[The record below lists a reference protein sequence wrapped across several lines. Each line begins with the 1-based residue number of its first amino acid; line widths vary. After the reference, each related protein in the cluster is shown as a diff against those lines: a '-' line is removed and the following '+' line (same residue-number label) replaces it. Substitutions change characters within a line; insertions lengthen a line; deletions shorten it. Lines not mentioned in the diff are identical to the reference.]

1 MKKVLIAVLAVLLCF
16 GAVLGFASCKEDE
29 QETTKTKV
37 DINLAN
43 MSDTMAYTT
52 LYDIQENPTGYEG
65 KTIKV
70 KGYFSRDTFRGGSK
84 VNHYFISV
92 YNPSCGKTDCIA
104 RTTFVW
110 DGDLPDRGTET
121 TVTGVVVVKRE
132 NGNDYP
138 ELQATSVKF

>member
-37 DINLAN
+37 DINIAA
-43 MSDTMAYTT
+43 MDKTMAYST
-52 LYDIQENPTGYEG
+52 LYNIQTNPSEYEG
-65 KTIKV
+65 KTVKV
-70 KGYFSRDTFRGGSK
+70 KGYFSQDRFKGGSK
-84 VNHYFISV
+84 VTHCFIDV
-92 YNPSCGKTDCIA
+92 YDSTNCCSA
-104 RTTFVW
+104 WTTFAW
-110 DGDLPDRGTET
+110 DGDLPDKGAET
-121 TVTGVVVVKRE
+121 TVTGVIVVKRE